1 MGVEMGGGG
10 EGPEDGGEDV
20 GEGDGGGR
28 EEETCE
34 AEWEL
39 GDVGEGEG

>member
-34 AEWEL
+34 VEWEL
-39 GDVGEGEG
+39 GDVGGGEG